1 MNERIRRV
9 RKEAGL
15 TQTEFGAKIGIK
27 GNTITNYEK
36 GLRTP
41 SDAVIFSMCREF
53 NIDEHWLRTG
63 EGTPDRKL
71 TPSEEIEKIVRNL
84 LDYSKDSKKNP
95 LYDMIIEMMKDY
107 NELDPDSQAVIKNYC
122 SKVQSGLAHNQE
134 VSEQTTTYQKDRSY
148 LRPVAAHERTD
159 IEITDEMRQSDD
171 ELVKKLIQDTKT

>member
-1 MNERIRRV
+1 MNELIKEL
-9 RKEAGL
+9 RKVLNL
-15 TQTEFGAKIGIK
+15 TLDDFGERLGVTKAAVSRW
-27 GNTITNYEK
+27 EK
-36 GLRTP
+36 GERSISEQTIKLIC
-41 SDAVIFSMCREF
+41 SEF
-53 NIDEHWLRTG
+53 NVNENWLRTG
-63 EGTPDRKL
+63 KGEIFRKL

>member
-1 MNERIRRV
+1 MNTRIKKI
-9 RKEAGL
+9 RKKNKLNQE
-15 TQTEFGAKIGIK
+15 EFGKRIGIGK
-27 GNTITNYEK
+27 TSVSKLESGENNPSEQTII
-36 GLRTP
+36 LIC
-41 SDAVIFSMCREF
+41 SEF

-63 EGTPDRKL
+63 EGTSDRKL

-122 SKVQSGLAHNQE
+122 SKVQAGLAHNQE
-134 VSEQTTTYQKDRSY
+134 ASEQTTTYQKDRSY

-159 IEITDEMRQSDD
+159 IEVTDEMRQSDD
-171 ELVKKLIQDTKT
+171 ELVKKLIQNK